1 MTLAE
6 MRRNVRYALGL
17 NEPEELPI
25 IDQKINDGVRDV
37 LRRTGCTVLCFDAT
51 TPDNENRVTLA
62 PGIMRVMHVTR
73 NGARL
78 DRVPYESIRPGAF
91 AQVGDVLIFYTAFS
105 PDEKLQIWGVPG
117 PTKLAQPTDAL
128 EQPAFGGIKVEWQDA
143 VQLYALA
150 ELAGLSNDETSGRG
164 GNYRMQYEGQT
175 GREGRLAEI
184 RRQVNK
190 MSGVTVG
197 RAQLE
202 YRLVGLRR

>member
-73 NGARL
+73 NGVRL
-78 DRVPYESIRPGAF
+78 DRVPYESLRSGAF
-91 AQVGDVLIFYTAFS
+91 AQVGDVLIFNTAFS

-117 PTKLAQPTDAL
+117 PTKLQQPTDAL
-128 EQPAFGGIKVEWQDA
+128 EAPAFGGIKVEWQDA

-150 ELAGLSNDETSGRG
+150 ELAGLSNDETSNRG
-164 GNYRMQYEGQT
+164 SNYRMQYEGQT

-197 RAQLE
+197 KAQLE